1 MDWSLLLLIGLLV
14 AVAVAVLFVS
24 RAAERKRLEQLRS
37 VAPMLGF
44 SLDPEPR
51 KMAESGLDP
60 DLLAFPL
67 FTHGRSPRVRCVM
80 RAPRVDGDEIV
91 FDFRYTVST
100 GKSSHT
106 VEQTVAA
113 FRRRGAR
120 LPEFRLH
127 PESLFDKLGQAFGG
141 QDIDFESNE
150 EFSKR
155 YVLKGDDPDAV
166 RALFERQAAMHFAD
180 HPGWSAEGGGEWLIV
195 FRSSKREKPDDLR
208 TWLDGVRTAARALG
222 HR

>member
-1 MDWSLLLLIGLLV
+1 MDWSLLLVIGLLAAA
-14 AVAVAVLFVS
+14 AVALIFVT
-24 RAAERKRLEQLRS
+24 RAAERRREEELRS

-44 SLDPEPR
+44 SLEVESR
-51 KMAESGLDP
+51 KLAESRLDSA
-60 DLLAFPL
+60 LLAFPL
-67 FTHGRSPRVRCVM
+67 FRHSGSPRVRCVM
-80 RAPRVDGDEIV
+80 RASRLAGEDAV

-113 FRRRGAR
+113 FRRRGAG
-120 LPEFRLH
+120 LPVFRLH
-127 PESLFDKLGQAFGG
+127 PENLFDKLGQAFGG

-155 YVLKGDDPDAV
+155 YVLTGEDPDAV
-166 RALFERQAAMHFAD
+166 RALFERQAVMYFAD
-180 HPGWSAEGGGEWLIV
+180 HPGWSVEGGGEWLIV
-195 FRSSKREKPDDLR
+195 FRSSKREKPNDLR
-208 TWLDGVRTAARALG
+208 TWLDEVRQAARALG